1 MLSSSHRISD
11 FHILGGKLL
20 VDFGNLA
27 EKIVIIVPGH
37 RSEQVV
43 VLEVIDYLLR
53 FNDSDPVKLLLRL
66 DHSQSLL
73 VHVVEHR
80 VLLGCLSEH
89 LS

>member
-11 FHILGGKLL
+11 FHILSGKLL
-20 VDFGNLA
+20 VNSRNLT
-27 EKIVIIVPGH
+27 ENIVIIVPGH
-37 RSEQVV
+37 RSEQMII
-43 VLEVIDYLLR
+43 LEVIDYLLR
-53 FNDSDPVKLLLRL
+53 FNDSDPIKLFLCL

-80 VLLGCLSEH
+80 VLLRCLSEH